1 MSKNRIDVRAKG
13 HNLER
18 EIVRMFKEELDMK
31 FAKTSRFASKILD
44 DCKVDIA
51 GVPFLVQT
59 KAGYSKNRPKAD
71 QIFKEIEESLL
82 INFPPSDP
90 IHTYP
95 KVLIHKINGRNKY
108 HNLVTMPY
116 DDFKYLLK
124 KIKNE
129 L

>member
-1 MSKNRIDVRAKG
+1 MNKRINVRTKG

-18 EIVRMFKEELDMK
+18 AIVKMFKEELDMK
-31 FAKTSRFASKILD
+31 FAKTSRFASKLLD

-51 GVPFLVQT
+51 GVPFLIQA
-59 KAGYSKNRPKAD
+59 KAGYEKNRPKAE
-71 QIFKEIEESLL
+71 QIFKEIEEALL
-82 INFPPSDP
+82 TNFPKDDP
-90 IHTYP
+90 VHGYP
-95 KVLIHKINGRNKY
+95 KILVHKLNGRHKY

-124 KIKNE
+124 KIKEE